1 MENDNKA
8 LPEGYILRSP
18 LCSYRIIEVIGRGGF
33 GITYKAEVVDSVGGH
48 EDVAPGTL
56 VAVKELYIAEY
67 SDRGADFAVEFA
79 AKGSKAVANSEKD
92 FIREATML
100 NRLGTSHPNI
110 VKVHEVFNANNTAY
124 YSMDFLEGITLQ
136 DYIATKGPQPI
147 RWALKLLAPL
157 FDAVECLHAN
167 HMTHLDIKPG
177 NIIMVEKDGVKR
189 PVLIDFGLS
198 KHYDEAGN
206 STSLVQNVACSK
218 GYAPLEQ
225 YAGLATFT
233 PQADVYA
240 LAATLYYCLTGAAPE
255 IASELN
261 PKTLKAALPQEL
273 PESAVLAIM
282 QAMRKGKE
290 HRTQSVAKFR
300 DDLKKFMPSD
310 KPRVRPV
317 IVEPDKVITTP
328 EETPKQEVKPVSEPE
343 VKAGIKAHKAPRKNQ
358 RRSKRTII
366 IATLALIIA
375 AGICLTG
382 YMGMMSPTRRIS
394 RAIKNSDV
402 AVLREFAEKDSVR
415 AMIPLAKLEYMAG
428 NLRASANTI
437 NQLGELGA
445 DLTPLANLRALIS
458 EKAYEEFNDFVASNI
473 PDFYTQ
479 INEEVL
485 DKGIALRAEADTVCI
500 LAGVE
505 GKRTNQVFD
514 TQLQRAYRSWVN
526 RGDLAYEYDERKK
539 CYERALEFVDD
550 QWLRRRVERM

>member
-1 MENDNKA
+1 M
-8 LPEGYILRSP
+8 
-18 LCSYRIIEVIGRGGF
+18 
-33 GITYKAEVVDSVGGH
+33 
-48 EDVAPGTL
+48 APGTL

-67 SDRGADFAVEFA
+67 SDRGADYAVEFA

-177 NIIMVEKDGVKR
+177 NIIMVDKDGAKR

-198 KHYDEAGN
+198 KHYDDAGN

-261 PKTLKAALPQEL
+261 PKTLKASLPQEL

-300 DDLKKFMPSD
+300 EDLKKFMPSD

-317 IVEPDKVITTP
+317 IVEPEKVTP
-328 EETPKQEVKPVSEPE
+328 TAEDTPKRDVRPTIGPDEKTGS
-343 VKAGIKAHKAPRKNQ
+343 KAPKQKNKNPK
-358 RRSKRTII
+358 RRNRTTFV
-366 IATLALIIA
+366 AALAVIFA
-375 AGICLTG
+375 AAICIMG
-382 YMGMMSPTRRIS
+382 YTGMMSPTRRIS

-437 NQLGELGA
+437 NRLYGLGV
-445 DLTPLANLRALIS
+445 DLAPLNNLRILIS
-458 EKAYEEFNDFVASNI
+458 EKAYDEFNAYVTSNI
-473 PDFYTQ
+473 PDSYTA
-479 INEEVL
+479 IDEAVL
-485 DKGIALRAEADTVCI
+485 ETGAALRAEADTVCI

-505 GKRTNQVFD
+505 GKRANHVFD
-514 TQLQRAYRSWVN
+514 TQLQRAYRTWVS
-526 RGDLAYEYDERKK
+526 RGDLAYEYDERKR

-550 QWLRRRVERM
+550 PWLRRRVERM